1 MNLTTI
7 TLPIKSL
14 DAIDNAS
21 ERNRIIKGVAVGLV
35 AASIGALYT
44 VLARWGITHG
54 LQSPD
59 LTVLRFGV
67 AGIITLPILILA
79 WRGGRRELLSRW
91 KIWAAISIFAG
102 TPFGLLMFGALQL
115 APPSHAAVFP
125 FAAMSVMGM
134 LMSAWV
140 LGDKITTRKAI
151 GIAIVLGGLLI
162 LSGVDAASFSARA
175 LLGDFMFIAAGTLW
189 ATFGV
194 MLRKHKLDPL
204 LATAVV
210 SFSALLTYVPAYLLL
225 SGGQR
230 LIDAAPHVF
239 WIEVL
244 VQGVIAGAGTL
255 YTYAKMVS
263 LLGPARAAMFPA
275 LAPGIAALLAW
286 PILAHIPTWSE
297 TAGLVVAMAGLIIAV
312 TNSTQQRLSR

>member
-1 MNLTTI
+1 MNTT
-7 TLPIKSL
+7 TLVLPVNPHE
-14 DAIDNAS
+14 AVDNAS
-21 ERNRIIKGVAVGLV
+21 ERNRIIKGVAVGLL

-44 VLARWGITHG
+44 VLARWGIAHG

-67 AGIITLPILILA
+67 AGIITLPILLLA

-91 KIWAAISIFAG
+91 KLWAAISILAG

-125 FAAMSVMGM
+125 FASMSVMGM
-134 LMSAWV
+134 LISAWV
-140 LGDKITTRKAI
+140 LGDKITARKAI
-151 GIAIVLGGLLI
+151 GIVIVLGGLLI

-175 LLGDFMFIAAGTLW
+175 LQGDLMFVAAGTLW
-189 ATFGV
+189 AGFGV
-194 MLRKHKLDPL
+194 MLRKYKLDPL

-255 YTYAKMVS
+255 YTYAKLVS

-275 LAPGIAALLAW
+275 LAPGLAALLAW
-286 PILAHIPTWSE
+286 PVLAHVPTLTE
-297 TAGLVVAMAGLIIAV
+297 TAGLLVAMAGLIIAV
-312 TNSTQQRLSR
+312 TNSTQQRLTR